1 VTELSS
7 TPDDLGALSEFAP
20 ELANLFVS
28 LSGGIALIMGQDG
41 VIRNVAVSAS
51 ITEPSASAWI
61 GRPWAETVTGD
72 TRKKIELLIQEVGT
86 TGFTR
91 KREVNHPASG
101 GTDIPISYSAL
112 RLGKQGPVIA
122 VGRDLRT
129 ISAIQQQMLSAQK
142 DLERDYWTLRRDQ
155 GQQRELDQ
163 VASDAVLV
171 VAGPD
176 FRVHM
181 HNAAAAML
189 LMPTDSSLC
198 PQVLTLLAKARQ
210 SGKAVEVRTRL
221 KTQGPDS
228 HLFDLFVTP
237 FRGQVSD
244 DDGDDEDGAKR
255 LLVRARQVGKP
266 DDLPAATCT
275 AITDTQGRI
284 LMASDALIALCA
296 DAGSGSL
303 YGMTLSSLLDNGQG
317 VLAGLLPQVLQNGM
331 AHVASTFLGGH
342 GTPVCEAEISA
353 TLINDGDQERIGYCL
368 RVQNAN
374 AKTGDTWTQSLQSL
388 AASQLPLAEL
398 LQQVQLLTEQ
408 HAISEALRS
417 TGAQLSASASLL
429 GLSVADLE
437 QRLARLGLDR
447 ARYTAH

>member
-28 LSGGIALIMGQDG
+28 LSGGIALVMGQDG

-72 TRKKIELLIQEVGT
+72 TRKKIELLIQEVGA
-86 TGFTR
+86 TGVTR

-129 ISAIQQQMLSAQK
+129 IAAIQQQMLSAQK

-155 GQQRELDQ
+155 GQQRELDK

-171 VAGPD
+171 VAGPS
-176 FRVHM
+176 FQVHM
-181 HNAAAAML
+181 HNAAAGML

-198 PQVLTLLAKARQ
+198 PQVLALLAKARQ

-237 FRGQVSD
+237 FRGQQSGDDSD
-244 DDGDDEDGAKR
+244 DSAQR
-255 LLVRARQVGKP
+255 LLVRARRVGNP

-296 DAGSGSL
+296 EAGSGSL
-303 YGMTLSSLLDNGQG
+303 YGMSLSSVLDNGQG
-317 VLAGLLPQVLQNGM
+317 VLAGLLPQVLQNGL
-331 AHVASTFLGGH
+331 AHVASAILGGH

-353 TLINDGDQERIGYCL
+353 SLINDGDQERIGFCL

-374 AKTGDTWTQSLQSL
+374 ANTGDTWTQSLQSL
-388 AASQLPLAEL
+388 AASRLPLAEL

-417 TGAQLSASASLL
+417 TGAQLTASASLL

-437 QRLARLGLDR
+437 QRLARLGMDR

>member
-1 VTELSS
+1 L
-7 TPDDLGALSEFAP
+7 
-20 ELANLFVS
+20 VS
-28 LSGGIALIMGQDG
+28 LSGGIALVMGQDG
-41 VIRNVAVSAS
+41 VIRNVAVGAS
-51 ITEPSASAWI
+51 ITDPSASSWI

-72 TRKKIELLIQEVGT
+72 TRKKIELLIQEVGAA
-86 TGFTR
+86 GVTR

-129 ISAIQQQMLSAQK
+129 IAAIQQQMLSAQQ

-155 GQQRELDQ
+155 DQQRELDQ

-181 HNAAAAML
+181 HNADASML
-189 LMPTDSSLC
+189 LMPTDSSLR
-198 PQVLTLLAKARQ
+198 PQVLALLGKARQ
-210 SGKAVEVRTRL
+210 CGKAVEVRTRL
-221 KTQGPDS
+221 KAQGPDNP
-228 HLFDLFVTP
+228 LFDLFVTP
-237 FRGQVSD
+237 FRGRPSD
-244 DDGDDEDGAKR
+244 DDGDGGDDSAQR
-255 LLVRARQVGKP
+255 LLVRARRVGKP
-266 DDLPAATCT
+266 DEVPAASCT

-303 YGMTLSSLLDNGQG
+303 YGVSLSSVLDNGQG
-317 VLAGLLPQVLQNGM
+317 VLAGLLPQVLQNGL
-331 AHVASTFLGGH
+331 AHVASAILGGH
-342 GTPVCEAEISA
+342 GTPVCEAEVSA
-353 TLINDGDQERIGYCL
+353 TLINDGDQERIGFCL
-368 RVQNAN
+368 RVHNAN
-374 AKTGDTWTQSLQSL
+374 AHTGDTWTQSLQSL
-388 AASQLPLAEL
+388 AARGLPLAEL

-408 HAISEALRS
+408 HAIGEALRS
-417 TGAQLSASASLL
+417 TGAQLPASASLL
-429 GLSVADLE
+429 GLSVADLK

>member
-28 LSGGIALIMGQDG
+28 LSGGIALVMGQDG

-51 ITEPSASAWI
+51 ITEPSASTWI

-86 TGFTR
+86 AGITR
-91 KREVNHPASG
+91 KREVSHPASG

-129 ISAIQQQMLSAQK
+129 IAAIQQQMLSAQK

-155 GQQRELDQ
+155 GQRQELDQ

-171 VAGPD
+171 VVGPD

-181 HNAAAAML
+181 HNAAAGML

-198 PQVLTLLAKARQ
+198 PQVLALLGKAQQ

-228 HLFDLFVTP
+228 LLFDLFITP
-237 FRGQVSD
+237 FRGRI
-244 DDGDDEDGAKR
+244 GDDEGDDSARR
-255 LLVRARQVGKP
+255 LLVRARRVGKP
-266 DDLPAATCT
+266 DDLPAASCT

-303 YGMTLSSLLDNGQG
+303 HGMSLSSVLDNGQG
-317 VLAGLLPQVLQNGM
+317 VLAGLLPQVLQDGL
-331 AHVASTFLGGH
+331 AHVASAILGGH

-353 TLINDGDQERIGYCL
+353 TLINDGDQERIGFCL
-368 RVQNAN
+368 QVHSAN
-374 AKTGDTWTQSLQSL
+374 AGDSWTQSLQSL
-388 AASQLPLAEL
+388 AASRLPLAEL